1 MRQAGGRL
9 SASLLLRQKCDG
21 AATSRRPVAPERRC
35 PETCPVPPGPRHL
48 RSRLVRRLPG
58 GWSAVAGSTAVATF
72 LSLEG
77 RLRQDAAARSLSA
90 GGGDAGTP
98 RAIGA
103 PLPGGLA
110 GPPLLAAAT
119 RRRWPAAIGWSGA
132 TLAAVGTTLRLGSAV
147 APGARYTRHPPG
159 GAAPGGA
166 HPR

>member
-58 GWSAVAGSTAVATF
+58 GWPAVAGSTAVATF

-77 RLRQDAAARSLSA
+77 RLRQDAAARSLTA
-90 GGGDAGTP
+90 GDGDTGTT

-103 PLPGGLA
+103 TFPVALLGHPLPGA
-110 GPPLLAAAT
+110 PPRPPVAAPAPAPPLARRHWLERGRT
-119 RRRWPAAIGWSGA
+119 RRWRHRAPAWI
-132 TLAAVGTTLRLGSAV
+132 R
-147 APGARYTRHPPG
+147 G
-159 GAAPGGA
+159 GAG
-166 HPR
+166 R